1 MSAERLDTQAILQEV
16 FRPRS
21 LSTSESVMEY
31 ARQRQGVVVAVSI
44 LIAFLLL
51 AGLHQF
57 VTRRN
62 ATAVT
67 DAPAIPLSEITDIT
81 KQVDEAAPIPMPDL
95 EFPYDGR
102 PQTMRTYILERGA
115 VTPPAPPPPAA
126 PPAAPTAAPQAMTT
140 TAPPR

>member
-44 LIAFLLL
+44 LLAFLVL
-51 AGLHQF
+51 AGIHQF

-67 DAPAIPLSEITDIT
+67 NSPAIPLTEITDIT
-81 KQVDEAAPIPMPDL
+81 KQADEAAPKPMPDL

-102 PQTMRTYILERGA
+102 PQAMRTYILEQGA
-115 VTPPAPPPPAA
+115 VAPAA
-126 PPAAPTAAPQAMTT
+126 PAPVAPSAPQATTT

>member
-1 MSAERLDTQAILQEV
+1 VSAERLDTQAILQEV

-31 ARQRQGVVVAVSI
+31 ARQRQGVVVVVSI
-44 LIAFLLL
+44 LVAFLVL
-51 AGLHQF
+51 AGIHQF

-67 DAPAIPLSEITDIT
+67 NSPAIPLSEITDIT
-81 KQVDEAAPIPMPDL
+81 KQVDEAVPKPMPDL

-102 PQTMRTYILERGA
+102 PQMMRTYILEPGA
-115 VTPPAPPPPAA
+115 VVPATPAPVAPPAP
-126 PPAAPTAAPQAMTT
+126 QATT
-140 TAPPR
+140 TTPPR